1 MDALFT
7 APIGLE
13 EVSALDLKD
22 MGVSVLEK
30 GRGWIRGGVKDYLH
44 LAEITYRSRG
54 IKRGI
59 LLLKEAKVSFLDDV
73 YSAVKEIDW
82 EPFIHP
88 DTTFACRSS
97 RMGAHPFTHLDV
109 ERISGAAIIDSLPY
123 RPKVNLE
130 NPDVIVRVNLY
141 QDRLFI
147 GIDFTGIHAMDKRRY
162 RAFDHR
168 AALNPVIASLM
179 VRLAQKY
186 SKNLNRLL
194 DPFTGGATIPIEAC
208 HRFRNVPAGY
218 FRKGEMGFTR
228 LPFLKNVNWHE
239 NFDKWDG
246 EIRWD
251 VKKGIFA
258 MDNSPKSI
266 EGAMENLEK
275 AMVKDCIDLRLMDME
290 GMDSHFENIDAII
303 TNPPY
308 GIREGNLKRAL
319 KLHRALSEK
328 GKKVLRKGGIMV
340 VITPHYHMF
349 EGWDILE
356 KRQVVSGGLEVFVMV
371 MHNP

>member
-13 EVSALDLKD
+13 DVSALDLKD

-59 LLLKEAKVSFLDDV
+59 LLLKEAKVSSLDDV

-141 QDRLFI
+141 QERLFV

-162 RAFDHR
+162 RVFDHR

-179 VRLAQKY
+179 VRIAMDETGGE
-186 SKNLNRLL
+186 RIF
-194 DPFTGGATIPIEAC
+194 DPFTGGGTIPIEAC
-208 HRFRNVPAGY
+208 HRLRKVPAGY
-218 FRKGEMGFTR
+218 FRKGEMGFVR
-228 LPFLKNVNWHE
+228 LPFLNVDRDELYRLMREW
-239 NFDKWDG
+239 
-246 EIRWD
+246 
-251 VKKGIFA
+251 
-258 MDNSPKSI
+258 DNSSVWGRKACILGMDVSPVSI
-266 EGAMENLEK
+266 EGARRNGRS
-275 AMVKDCIDLRLMDME
+275 AMVDDCIYLMHADFTRFDCME
-290 GMDSHFENIDAII
+290 GRFDAIV

-308 GIREGNLKRAL
+308 GVRMGSLRRA
-319 KLHRALSEK
+319 KMLHRHLFSEGRKYLSD
-328 GKKVLRKGGIMV
+328 GGVMV
-340 VITPHYHMF
+340 VITPH
-349 EGWDILE
+349 ESLVGGWEIM
-356 KRQVVSGGLEVFVMV
+356 RRWRVVAGGLELSVLLLRI
-371 MHNP
+371 